1 MVIEG
6 AFEVEDSRAIEVEL
20 VKWVELEEPF
30 PWVDWLV
37 PWGTVLIPIGG
48 LGSCASPL

>member
-6 AFEVEDSRAIEVEL
+6 AFEFEVSRVIEVEL

-30 PWVDWLV
+30 PWVYWSV
-37 PWGTVLIPIGG
+37 PCGASGFESNWG
-48 LGSCASPL
+48 LGKLC